1 MIIQN
6 PKYKLVYASFTE
18 EENKPYVTILGSESG
33 VPAVSPA
40 TDTTIVAKT
49 EIPVGTTQE
58 LPGGYKLVYF
68 KDGKIYGSASGIP
81 AAGDTEISTGDLFV
95 GTDDIVS
102 IAVKTQPTK
111 TTFTD
116 GTDVNYDFTGLVVS
130 GTQRNGEVRDLAS
143 TEYTLDPAD
152 GSAITYPAE
161 ASTESVTVTV
171 TVGAATATFTVSI
184 VKE

>member
-6 PKYKLVYASFTE
+6 PKYKLVYASFE
-18 EENKPYVTILGSESG
+18 QESNKSYVTLLGSETG
-33 VPAVSPA
+33 IPAVAPA
-40 TDTTIVAKT
+40 TDSTIVAKT
-49 EIPVGTTQE
+49 EIPVGTSVS

-81 AAGDTEISTGDLFV
+81 AGGDAEIDTGDLFI

-102 IAVKTQPTK
+102 IAVKSQPTK
-111 TTFTD
+111 STFTD
-116 GTDVNYDFTGLVVS
+116 GTDVNYDFTGLEIS
-130 GTQRNGEVRDLAS
+130 GTQRDGVVRVLAS

-152 GSAITYPAE
+152 GSAITYPTE
-161 ASTESVTVTV
+161 AGTETVTVTV
-171 TVGAATATFTVSI
+171 TAGAATATFTVSI